1 MDVAT
6 RISQQSQEPQGKY
19 VGCLI
24 VRGDQWLSYSYNGTL
39 PGSDFDMRDE
49 NGNSTEHVIHAEFTA
64 IAKAAKH
71 GISLAGSDL
80 YCTHLPCISCAQSAR
95 LAGVR
100 RIVWKDWMKKS
111 TTIRNLID
119 MGFIVQRITEYGTE
133 HSAAMFDIN
142 PFGSATALPDQRE
155 PATHRSE

>member
-39 PGSDFDMRDE
+39 PGSDKPMRDE

-64 IAKAAKH
+64 IAKAARQ
-71 GISLAGSDL
+71 GVSLAGSTL
-80 YCTHLPCISCAQSAR
+80 YCTHLPCISCAQCVS
-95 LAGVR
+95 LAGITRV
-100 RIVWKDWMKKS
+100 VWRDWMKKS
-111 TTIRNLID
+111 TSIKSLD
-119 MGFIVQRITEYGTE
+119 GMGFTVERITPYGVRYCSPLLDT
-133 HSAAMFDIN
+133 N
-142 PFGSATALPDQRE
+142 PFGDVSSLSYQRE
-155 PATHRSE
+155 RSTT